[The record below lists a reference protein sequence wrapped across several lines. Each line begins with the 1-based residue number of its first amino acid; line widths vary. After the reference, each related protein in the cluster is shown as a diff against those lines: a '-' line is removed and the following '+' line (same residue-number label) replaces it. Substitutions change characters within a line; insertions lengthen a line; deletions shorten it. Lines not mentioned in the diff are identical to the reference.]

1 MTQQLSQKRFSIN
14 DSSNLN
20 QKKSKKV
27 KFNNINRQEEAVEVE
42 CSNKNSVKNND
53 VFKNRGSPTQLF
65 NAIRFLKSDNH
76 SVNVLKK
83 MGFAS
88 LLDLKINIIPS
99 RLGQHVVQSFDESTM
114 SMKHWRG
121 DIKITKESVKE
132 ILGFPCGGL
141 KINPPERVKSDDA
154 CIKSWRRQF
163 NKLEKD
169 TVKVKPKSVVE
180 KLREAKNKG
189 QLFKINLVVLI
200 ATVLFEAMKDGTSN
214 QRILYSISS
223 NHDKIN
229 EMDWCGYLIDC
240 LKKCKKEWNPNNKKS
255 YYCGPL
261 TFLTLFYVQNIECN
275 FMNIDY
281 SQPALKTWNTEL
293 LRVRESA
300 EFSYLVVKSHCD
312 GNLSNDTQKGEVIR
326 EVVREENNLKEDKN
340 LEIAVKNPV
349 DLKGKLENVDN
360 FNVVPLQQRDGNI
373 ASVSN
378 NLVIKDRRS
387 VDTIKEYKKV
397 LLKKVDDEKG
407 FIRKTKNNL
416 FVLENL
422 ISEMNYS
429 LKKGLSNYPNS
440 KEVEGLIDEWDRVI
454 NAAKRAKLNQEYSI
468 LKSSRSESVFKE
480 NEENVKKKLNL
491 NQEQR
496 EFDSMPSFD
505 LGFDLPSKQVA
516 EITLCESLEKVNLTP
531 PEEKPNINK
540 IEVVSLL
547 TPPEENQTIVESAEI
562 QASTEEVNAANALF
576 SMSKN
581 PKDIIFQFEDS
592 GIGVERAKFESFYY
606 EQWIFSDIIDV
617 WCILLNHKEFRRSNS
632 RQSKLFCNTQVTPAS
647 MTNEDLSKDQRF
659 ENFEE
664 SVYLAACL
672 VDEYVANLLNVDLVF
687 FNILRDS
694 HYYIICFNLKYHKIE
709 IIDNRLSD
717 TEADE
722 GSKISEIDLISKL
735 YGKLPFVLKNHP
747 KFHIM
752 RFCKPNILK
761 MAWRTR
767 RNESDCGIFVMR
779 HMETY
784 NGKKVEEWNSGF
796 RNEGEGQKG
805 QLKTL
810 RRKYAAKIL
819 LSDENLHRK
828 KIISES
834 IEFLSLPAEDKK
846 HRLKQITENFIKLR
860 LQSSWNTKGKQLKK
874 PLQSSVS
881 FLYVIV

>member
-1 MTQQLSQKRFSIN
+1 
-14 DSSNLN
+14 
-20 QKKSKKV
+20 
-27 KFNNINRQEEAVEVE
+27 
-42 CSNKNSVKNND
+42 
-53 VFKNRGSPTQLF
+53 
-65 NAIRFLKSDNH
+65 
-76 SVNVLKK
+76 

-141 KINPPERVKSDDA
+141 KINLPERVKSDDA

-163 NKLEKD
+163 NKLQKD
-169 TVKVKPKSVVE
+169 TIKVKPKSVVE

-261 TFLTLFYVQNIECN
+261 TFLTLFYVQKIDCN

-293 LRVRESA
+293 LRW
-300 EFSYLVVKSHCD
+300 FHCD

-378 NLVIKDRRS
+378 NMVIKDRRS

-422 ISEMNYS
+422 ILEMKDS

-454 NAAKRAKLNQEYSI
+454 NGAKRAKLNQEFSI
-468 LKSSRSESVFKE
+468 LKSSRSELVFKE

-491 NQEQR
+491 NQEQKD
-496 EFDSMPSFD
+496 FDSIPSFD
-505 LGFDLPSKQVA
+505 LGFDLPLKQVA
-516 EITLCESLEKVNLTP
+516 EITLCESLEKFNLTP

-547 TPPEENQTIVESAEI
+547 TPPEEIQTIVESVEI
-562 QASTEEVNAANALF
+562 QATTEEVNVANALF

-632 RQSKLFCNTQVTPAS
+632 GQSKFFCNTQVTPAS

-664 SVYLAACL
+664 SVYLAASL
-672 VDEYVANLLNVDLVF
+672 EDEYVANLLNVDLVF

-694 HYYIICFNLKYHKIE
+694 HYYIICFNLKYQKIE

-717 TEADE
+717 AEADQ
-722 GSKISEIDLISKL
+722 GSNISEIDLISKL

-747 KFHIM
+747 QFHIM

-767 RNESDCGIFVMR
+767 RNESDSGIFVIR

-784 NGKKVEEWNSGF
+784 NGQKVEERNSGF
-796 RNEGEGQKG
+796 RNEGEGKQG

-810 RRKYAAKIL
+810 RRKYTAKML
-819 LSDENLHRK
+819 LSDENIHK
-828 KIISES
+828 KNY
-834 IEFLSLPAEDKK
+834 F
-846 HRLKQITENFIKLR
+846 
-860 LQSSWNTKGKQLKK
+860 
-874 PLQSSVS
+874 
-881 FLYVIV
+881 

>member
-42 CSNKNSVKNND
+42 CSNKNLVKNSD
-53 VFKNRGSPTQLF
+53 VFKNR
-65 NAIRFLKSDNH
+65 
-76 SVNVLKK
+76 
-83 MGFAS
+83 
-88 LLDLKINIIPS
+88 
-99 RLGQHVVQSFDESTM
+99 
-114 SMKHWRG
+114 
-121 DIKITKESVKE
+121 
-132 ILGFPCGGL
+132 
-141 KINPPERVKSDDA
+141 
-154 CIKSWRRQF
+154 
-163 NKLEKD
+163 
-169 TVKVKPKSVVE
+169 
-180 KLREAKNKG
+180 
-189 QLFKINLVVLI
+189 
-200 ATVLFEAMKDGTSN
+200 
-214 QRILYSISS
+214 
-223 NHDKIN
+223 
-229 EMDWCGYLIDC
+229 
-240 LKKCKKEWNPNNKKS
+240 
-255 YYCGPL
+255 
-261 TFLTLFYVQNIECN
+261 
-275 FMNIDY
+275 
-281 SQPALKTWNTEL
+281 ALKTWNTEL
-293 LRVRESA
+293 LMVRESA

-349 DLKGKLENVDN
+349 DLKG
-360 FNVVPLQQRDGNI
+360 
-373 ASVSN
+373 
-378 NLVIKDRRS
+378 IKDRRS

-422 ISEMNYS
+422 TSEMNYS

-516 EITLCESLEKVNLTP
+516 EITLCKSLEKVNLTP

-547 TPPEENQTIVESAEI
+547 TPPEENQTIVESTEI

-617 WCILLNHKEFRRSNS
+617 RCILLNHKEFRRSNS
-632 RQSKLFCNTQVTPAS
+632 GQSKLFCNTQVTPAS

-664 SVYLAACL
+664 SFYLAACL
-672 VDEYVANLLNVDLVF
+672 VDEYVANLLNVDL
-687 FNILRDS
+687 
-694 HYYIICFNLKYHKIE
+694 YHKIE

-722 GSKISEIDLISKL
+722 GSKISEMDLISKL
-735 YGKLPFVLKNHP
+735 YGKLPFVLINFFCDYLKKKNHP

-784 NGKKVEEWNSGF
+784 NGQKVEEWNSGF

-846 HRLKQITENFIKLR
+846 HRLKQKTENFIKLR

-874 PLQSSVS
+874 PLQSSVP
-881 FLYVIV
+881 F

>member
-1 MTQQLSQKRFSIN
+1 MATALRCVGTNACSGIMEEVRVAFKGAALVATEDATLEEDYNKDDDDESIDIEYTDDEEENEPNEYDDTDDIEEEETKDDEDEEEEYNFDDETDKAEAEKTIFTKEILNNEYQTFEGDDFNITEEEEQRQMTQQLSQKRFSIN

-20 QKKSKKV
+20 QQKSKKV
-27 KFNNINRQEEAVEVE
+27 KFNNINRQEEAVESE

-132 ILGFPCGGL
+132 IFGFPCGGL

-169 TVKVKPKSVVE
+169 TIKVKPKSVVE
-180 KLREAKNKG
+180 KLRQAKNKG

-261 TFLTLFYVQNIECN
+261 TFLT
-275 FMNIDY
+275 
-281 SQPALKTWNTEL
+281 
-293 LRVRESA
+293 
-300 EFSYLVVKSHCD
+300 
-312 GNLSNDTQKGEVIR
+312 
-326 EVVREENNLKEDKN
+326 
-340 LEIAVKNPV
+340 
-349 DLKGKLENVDN
+349 
-360 FNVVPLQQRDGNI
+360 
-373 ASVSN
+373 
-378 NLVIKDRRS
+378 
-387 VDTIKEYKKV
+387 
-397 LLKKVDDEKG
+397 G

-422 ISEMNYS
+422 ILEMKDS

-454 NAAKRAKLNQEYSI
+454 NGAKRAKLNQEYPI

-480 NEENVKKKLNL
+480 NKENVKKELNL

-496 EFDSMPSFD
+496 DFDSMPSFD
-505 LGFDLPSKQVA
+505 LGFDLSSKQKKNP
-516 EITLCESLEKVNLTP
+516 IS
-531 PEEKPNINK
+531 IK

-547 TPPEENQTIVESAEI
+547 TPPAENQTIVESAEI
-562 QASTEEVNAANALF
+562 QATTEEVNVANALF

-592 GIGVERAKFESFYY
+592 GIGVERAKFKSFYY

-632 RQSKLFCNTQVTPAS
+632 TQSKLFCNTQVTPAS

-672 VDEYVANLLNVDLVF
+672 EDEYVANLLNMDLVF

-694 HYYIICFNLKYHKIE
+694 HYYIICFNLKYQKIE

-722 GSKISEIDLISKL
+722 GSKFSEIDLITKL
-735 YGKLPFVLKNHP
+735 YGKLPFVLINSFCDYLKKKNHP

-752 RFCKPNILK
+752 RLCKPNILK

-767 RNESDCGIFVMR
+767 RNENDCGILVMR

-784 NGKKVEEWNSGF
+784 NGQKNEEGNSGL
-796 RNEGEGQKG
+796 RNEGEGQQG
-805 QLKTL
+805 QLKIL

-819 LSDENLHRK
+819 LSDENIHRK

-834 IEFLSLPAEDKK
+834 IEFLSLPAKHKK
-846 HRLKQITENFIKLR
+846 HRLKQKTENFIKLR

-874 PLQSSVS
+874 PLQSSVP
-881 FLYVIV
+881 F